1 MSRRPVAVALV
12 VVLLA
17 ITVAVVLRSRAE
29 DGAGFC
35 AVVDQGL
42 PSLTESDSAERW
54 RGLESAAGDSIR
66 SDVQVLRVVARQ
78 IERLGPDA
86 GFEFVAARALRP
98 DVTQAFGRVV
108 AHTRAVC
115 G

>member
-1 MSRRPVAVALV
+1 MGRRPVAVALV

-17 ITVAVVLRSRAE
+17 ITMAGVLRARAE

-35 AVVDQGL
+35 AAADQGL
-42 PSLTESDSAERW
+42 PSLTESNSAERW

-66 SDVQVLRVVARQ
+66 SDVQVLRVVAQQ

-86 GFEFVAARALRP
+86 DFEFVAARALRP
-98 DVTQAFGRVV
+98 DVAQAFGRVV